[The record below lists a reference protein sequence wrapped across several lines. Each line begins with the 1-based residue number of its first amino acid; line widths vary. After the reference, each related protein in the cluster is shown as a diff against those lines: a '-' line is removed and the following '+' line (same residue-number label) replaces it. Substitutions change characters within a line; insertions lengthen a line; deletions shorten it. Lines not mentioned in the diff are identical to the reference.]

1 MLLGVSDLY
10 IYKSY
15 VLNKNATNLSVNLT
29 NLVIPNT
36 LFKLSIKINSIE
48 IIARLNETIK
58 QMEKRIVE
66 FNNNIKSLE
75 VSSRIKQTKKTR
87 TKPSIVIT
95 DLSDK
100 TKKSI
105 EKFKILILESEKEI
119 LTLKSNIST
128 IEIYLSNLVN
138 LKDNEIKDIYMKH
151 FHNTSVFL
159 NYKKI
164 IKEFNKNIIIPTSN
178 LSISS
183 HLNSNSSTIR

>member
-36 LFKLSIKINSIE
+36 LFKLSIHINSIE
-48 IIARLNETIK
+48 IIVRLNENIK

-75 VSSRIKQTKKTR
+75 VSSMIKQTKKNR

-105 EKFKILILESEKEI
+105 ENFKNLILESEKEI

-128 IEIYLSNLVN
+128 IETNLSNLAH

>member
-36 LFKLSIKINSIE
+36 LFKLSIHINSIE
-48 IIARLNETIK
+48 IIVRLNENIK
-58 QMEKRIVE
+58 QM
-66 FNNNIKSLE
+66 
-75 VSSRIKQTKKTR
+75 KKNR
-87 TKPSIVIT
+87 NKPSIVIT

-100 TKKSI
+100 TKKSM
-105 EKFKILILESEKEI
+105 ENFKNLILESEKEI

-128 IEIYLSNLVN
+128 IETNLSNLAH